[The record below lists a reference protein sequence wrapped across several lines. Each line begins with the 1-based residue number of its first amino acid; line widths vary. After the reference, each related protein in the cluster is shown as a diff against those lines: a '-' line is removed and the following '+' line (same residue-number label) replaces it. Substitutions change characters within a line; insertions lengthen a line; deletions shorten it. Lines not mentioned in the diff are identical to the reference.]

1 MIRSHPFWVV
11 EKMVPLGV
19 DHEGE
24 TEWAPIKVG
33 AFFSLPEAQ
42 AYAAE
47 CGGDVLASPEVA
59 HIEDVFPVVIPCFST
74 I

>member
-1 MIRSHPFWVV
+1 MIRQSPFWVV
-11 EKMVPLGV
+11 EKIVPMGV

-33 AFFSLPEAQ
+33 PFLSLPEAQ

-47 CGGDVLASPEVA
+47 CCGDVLESPAVSLHEEVVKPA
-59 HIEDVFPVVIPCFST
+59 LLVGV
-74 I
+74 